1 MNMDDVHDF
10 CEAQRAN
17 GVGYAACNK
26 CPIHAACTSGTG
38 YLTQASLD
46 AWQERCVAA
55 LEKAV
60 AA

>member
-46 AWQERCVAA
+46 AW
-55 LEKAV
+55 
-60 AA
+60 